1 MDVYEWSEKLFRVED
16 VMNRVTAMGELSL
29 IKFSNLISPLVE
41 CYQRASLLSVPETEK
56 MASGMQL
63 CSTSCVLRPGKFHL
77 QFISQPVPCS
87 WSVISLLEST
97 LYNTKC
103 KTDSEQNSRYYGYAA
118 ILSGK
123 EDYGA

>member
-1 MDVYEWSEKLFRVED
+1 MDVYEWSEKLFRVEG

-41 CYQRASLLSVPETEK
+41 CYQRASLLFVPKTEK

-63 CSTSCVLRPGKFHL
+63 CSTSCVLRPGKYHL
-77 QFISQPVPCS
+77 QFYQPASIVQ
-87 WSVISLLEST
+87 LECHFVTT
-97 LYNTKC
+97 LFRKFLPFSN
-103 KTDSEQNSRYYGYAA
+103 YAA